1 MLCILPWR
9 TVSLRGSSLYA
20 HSNLTKITCQ
30 ISVLAFHY
38 LTSQS
43 ITFPSLTLLIRHK
56 GAMLSGI
63 RAAKEVLSTMKC
75 SSGST
80 ARESKDVDRII
91 PVSLFRH
98 NNPNAPLRCSF
109 CHKIGSQVRE
119 GSLLAFKRGARE
131 VLAHDNCAEYSPE
144 VEVR

>member
-1 MLCILPWR
+1 
-9 TVSLRGSSLYA
+9 
-20 HSNLTKITCQ
+20 
-30 ISVLAFHY
+30 
-38 LTSQS
+38 
-43 ITFPSLTLLIRHK
+43 
-56 GAMLSGI
+56 MLSGI

-75 SSGST
+75 RSAST

-131 VLAHDNCAEYSPE
+131 VLAHDNCAEFSPE